1 MRPARSAF
9 DLQDLSSF
17 DPKPLRGRKK
27 TGFAGRMRVC
37 PAKKAA
43 KNQYSTKPGTKQPV
57 VKKIFCFP
65 YKKFLGDKNLF
76 LRKGI
81 YPYKKGICPKGE
93 KPEGQEETGMEE
105 GRKRQRHREAGRWI
119 AGGLASVSVAGLTL
133 LWASMEKGWHAA
145 LVIGCGLLALYLIGK
160 KTVKSCKI

>member
-1 MRPARSAF
+1 M
-9 DLQDLSSF
+9 
-17 DPKPLRGRKK
+17 
-27 TGFAGRMRVC
+27 
-37 PAKKAA
+37 
-43 KNQYSTKPGTKQPV
+43 
-57 VKKIFCFP
+57 
-65 YKKFLGDKNLF
+65 
-76 LRKGI
+76 
-81 YPYKKGICPKGE
+81 
-93 KPEGQEETGMEE
+93 MEE